1 MEHAKMIKISL
12 ALIAVI
18 TIMLALTAP
27 ALADEYAKAGDKPSW
42 DKGKGDRWGRMGH
55 EPKDVYMTI
64 AVDGMTGNTVT
75 FSVMN
80 MAMKGKEDKAVLIMP
95 SAPLT
100 GTYNMTNDMG
110 YISTASFMPATM
122 TIDAMNKTSVPVAGA
137 SAVMGMHDMK
147 VIAKDKDYKVF
158 KFGEVSF
165 LTPNGTATTYKLD
178 KPVRVTYSEDRKM
191 VVMDAYPTF
200 TQRMSE
206 AFSTG
211 AKFPADAKPVPIT
224 SLMKEKSAARAET
237 VGYEKP
243 AYVEPPV

>member
-1 MEHAKMIKISL
+1 MERANIIKISL
-12 ALIAVI
+12 ALIAMAS
-18 TIMLALTAP
+18 IMLAFSAP
-27 ALADEYAKAGDKPSW
+27 ALADQYAGDGDKPSM
-42 DKGKGDRWGRMGH
+42 DKGKYDRMGK

-64 AVDGMTGNTVT
+64 AVDGMTDNTAT

-122 TIDAMNKTSVPVAGA
+122 TIDTVNKTSVPVAGA

-147 VIAKDKDYKVF
+147 VMVKDKDYKVF

-165 LTPNGTATTYKLD
+165 LTPNGTAKTYKLD
-178 KPVRVTYSEDRKM
+178 KPVRVIYSEDRKM
-191 VVMDAYPTF
+191 VVMDAYPSF

-206 AFSTG
+206 AFG
-211 AKFPADAKPVPIT
+211 AGDKFPADAMPMPIT
-224 SLMKEKSAARAET
+224 SLTKAKSAATADH
-237 VGYEKP
+237 YDLID
-243 AYVEPPV
+243 